1 VQRRKKKLNKNEKIE
16 HWVMRSKTML
26 AGHFTCSYKG

>member
-1 VQRRKKKLNKNEKIE
+1 
-16 HWVMRSKTML
+16 MRSKTML